1 MLEVTTLGIL
11 VADVV
16 AKPVE
21 ELPDKGKLALVSQ
34 MELHSGGCAA
44 NTGIALA
51 KIGLKTGIIGK
62 VGDDGFGDFMVNACN
77 HYGLDTRGIVR
88 SREMSTSATMVMVDS
103 SGERTFLH
111 HTGANGDFEE
121 SDINYTVVAQSQLI
135 HIAGHFLMPKFD
147 GRQAAE
153 ALKRIRKMGIKTS
166 LDTAWDATGR
176 WMFLLKPCLQH
187 LDIFLP
193 SLDEAQQISG
203 LKEPRDI
210 ARFFM
215 DCGIELIAIKM
226 GSKGS
231 YATDGENELI
241 MPPFM
246 VEAVD
251 AVGAGDSF
259 VAGFLT
265 GIMRGWDLEKTLKFA
280 NATGALCVTAI
291 GATTGIRSFEET
303 LEFMEKTPLK

>member
-1 MLEVTTLGIL
+1 
-11 VADVV
+11 
-16 AKPVE
+16 
-21 ELPDKGKLALVSQ
+21 
-34 MELHSGGCAA
+34 
-44 NTGIALA
+44 
-51 KIGLKTGIIGK
+51 
-62 VGDDGFGDFMVNACN
+62 
-77 HYGLDTRGIVR
+77 
-88 SREMSTSATMVMVDS
+88 
-103 SGERTFLH
+103 
-111 HTGANGDFEE
+111 
-121 SDINYTVVAQSQLI
+121 
-135 HIAGHFLMPKFD
+135 
-147 GRQAAE
+147 
-153 ALKRIRKMGIKTS
+153 MGIKTS